1 MLADPTYPTWVE
13 DGTLVLGN
21 LLNAAHAVQLGSCWI
36 NRAREMFD
44 TEEGKAL
51 LRQWGIPEHY
61 RGIGCCILG
70 YADEAPAPKK
80 RAANRIWKI

>member
-1 MLADPTYPTWVE
+1 ME
-13 DGTLVLGN
+13 
-21 LLNAAHAVQLGSCWI
+21 LGSCWI

-70 YADEAPAPKK
+70 YADENPASKE

>member
-1 MLADPTYPTWVE
+1 MAE
-13 DGTLVLGN
+13 G
-21 LLNAAHAVQLGSCWI
+21 
-36 NRAREMFD
+36 
-44 TEEGKAL
+44 GKAL

-70 YADEAPAPKK
+70 YADEAPAPKE